1 MVEKQAPVEKVEP
14 VKAATANQEVAERLL
29 DSAKPASDTVAE
41 SQARGLKPKDAAQTA
56 PEVSMT
62 QQQSEEVQ
70 KFFTGV
76 KNATQAPKEFGE
88 AMANGM
94 EKLGAK
100 LTSGS
105 QNGSDFKKITMPTA
119 NGELSQKFLRDGT
132 VETKLGDKPATT
144 YKPGT
149 PEFAEGGK
157 KAVATL
163 VDGSDPNSKDP
174 KFPNNQFSK
183 MEQMAN
189 GDRKFT
195 LKNQADGAT
204 EMTLTPSAAN
214 GVKWTRSYP
223 DGRTVSARSDDSY
236 EIKKGNEKLI
246 VSPEGKL
253 TNAKITD
260 APVQQGDKAKVEVD
274 KPSVA
279 GEVKPAALERKFT
292 TSENGEVKQT
302 FGPQPGAVTTSMEKG
317 KIASITYNPGDQK
330 NPYTVQLRDGKA
342 DPALEKQV
350 KDGQFAINVNK
361 TDIRDGDFFNKDRNQ
376 IGAVDGSKRVM
387 ADGSV
392 ASELGNGKTRTD
404 FPPDHPSGRTF
415 ETVIRDAQGKV
426 TSVERDGNDK
436 TKGAYTETLNYQ
448 QNQIERKYADQKYPT
463 EKGLIDPNQTAK
475 PDLDDRGY
483 VKALKVGTG
492 PRAGQE
498 YSFKNDELGRTSE
511 MKVKVSGKDGAAP
524 QEVTLKK
531 NSEGKWQ
538 TNPPDGKVPGFENI
552 KKDSAGNIIGD
563 FKVNKAGDVQYDS
576 GDGMKEVVRA
586 NGNKDTYNL
595 NDYSRVTETPDGQ
608 QKTTYW
614 DGYEW
619 RGGNMMRK
627 EDGTVTVKFD
637 GQPGDGKPTE
647 ITRDARTNADGS
659 KNDNFRVN
667 FQRQSSTFSYDAN
680 WKQQKISMSDG
691 SSNKPVD
698 LYNTGIRNR
707 EGRMLWMQGQQSTE
721 PGKENQVQ
729 FAPRTAEEQQAML
742 NSEVPMRITYDRN
755 GKMIS
760 EYNNQTKVRS
770 DGKGNVDQIRHR
782 NGQQTGIVRDVNNDI
797 VGVASTDGTSMYRD
811 GQTTGANGKPTT
823 KWKIEKNGKPIGTTD
838 GAIDISS
845 NGTTALKGSDG
856 QTKGAIDTNGQRWQ
870 RTDGGKPGDKPKWKV
885 SSNGKDYNYEGN
897 LKEFP
902 NGVLA
907 VETSANKFQTRNLDN
922 SQSTIDQTGLETA
935 RDFDNGAFIHRDANG
950 RASEMKNSK
959 GDVRQFKYKQGQSG
973 EPVLDQVLVNGKVS
987 EVVRDGNIR
996 VLKEGADPNTTNTAD
1011 LGDTVNYNPYN
1022 GERTTVGSDGKPKRT
1037 EGLHG
1042 DWKEYNAEGKVA
1054 KGKQIDAASNTA
1066 VEFDGNGRVTTLEN
1080 TKSGIQR
1087 HFNYS
1092 EGGNVPVSIDQTGK
1106 DGKRENIA
1114 TKVPG
1119 ESLHY
1124 KMTKTGELAGLDVN
1138 TGDLT
1143 TREVDPKTGDARGLL
1158 TSSVDGSTTLS
1169 GPNGEVISKTD
1180 ASDRITQFKNAQG
1193 QEHQFTYDDKN
1204 NLTKVEKTIPGP
1216 PARTVVTDEVKD
1228 GKLMSVKNPDA
1239 GKEPREYEG
1248 ESSYNP
1254 STGSKKLTVRD
1265 AAGKVTGSIETFAD
1279 GGSIVSDENG
1289 KRLEGESAKGFKDHY
1304 ENGKLVS
1311 REFKNGVKAEF
1322 DENEKVKKATKQG
1335 EWTDNYENGVR
1346 TERNMEGGGKIKF
1359 DKSTGLVSST
1369 IDVDGIERKFTYEK
1383 LDRGQRIQKVESR
1396 DTKAG
1401 ADAPFQTV
1409 EQVDDKGMLRPM
1421 KDGKPTGDRIL
1432 YGIFGSNPDGS
1443 RYVVQKEGKDTSGS
1457 AWTQIYLDGSTAVKP
1472 ENGPA
1477 GKRTPRKVPAGAGK

>member
-1 MVEKQAPVEKVEP
+1 MVEKQAPVENVEANN
-14 VKAATANQEVAERLL
+14 KAATTRQDVAVAERLL
-29 DSAKPASDTVAE
+29 DSSEPKRDTTGE
-41 SQARGLKPKDAAQTA
+41 SQTRGLKPPKDATLSA
-56 PEVSMT
+56 PEVSLT

-76 KNATQAPKEFGE
+76 KNATQSPKEFGE

-105 QNGSDFKKITMPTA
+105 QNGSDFKTITMPTD
-119 NGELSQKFLRDGT
+119 NGQLSQKFLRDGT
-132 VETKLGDKPATT
+132 VETKLGDKPVTT

-149 PEFAEGGK
+149 PEFEAGGK
-157 KAVATL
+157 QVVASLT
-163 VDGSDPNSKDP
+163 DQ

-214 GVKWTRSYP
+214 GVKWTRSYA

-236 EIKKGNEKLI
+236 EIKKGDQKLI

-253 TNAKITD
+253 TNAKVTD
-260 APVQQGDKAKVEVD
+260 APVRAPGDNAKVEVD
-274 KPSVA
+274 KVNVPA
-279 GEVKPAALERKFT
+279 DTVKPAAPERKFT

-302 FGPQPGAVTTSMEKG
+302 FGPEPGKVTTSMEKG
-317 KIASITYNPGDQK
+317 KIASITYNPNDQK
-330 NPYTVQLRDGKA
+330 NPYSVQFRDGKA
-342 DPALEKQV
+342 DPQLEKQV

-361 TDIRDGDFFNKDRNQ
+361 TDIKDGDFFKKDFNQ
-376 IGAVDGSKRVM
+376 IGPVDGSKRVM

-404 FPPDHPSGRTF
+404 FPPNHPSGRSY
-415 ETVIRDAQGKV
+415 ETVTRDAQGKV
-426 TSVERDGNDK
+426 TNVERDGTDK
-436 TKGAYTETLNYQ
+436 AKGAYTETLNYQ
-448 QNQIERKYADQKYPT
+448 QNQVERKYADQKYPT
-463 EKGLIDPNQTAK
+463 EKGLIDPNQAAK

-483 VKALKVGTG
+483 VKTVKVGQG

-498 YSFKNDELGRTSE
+498 YSFKNDELGRSSE
-511 MKVKVSGKDGAAP
+511 MKIKVPGKDGAAP

-538 TNPPDGKVPGFENI
+538 TNPPDGKVPGFDNL

-563 FKVNKAGDVQYDS
+563 FKVNKSGDVLYDAGD
-576 GDGMKEVVRA
+576 GNKEVVRA
-586 NGNKDTYNL
+586 NGNKDVYNL

-619 RGGNMMRK
+619 RGGNMTRK

-647 ITRDARTNADGS
+647 ITRDARTNADGT
-659 KNDNFRVN
+659 KNDNFKVN
-667 FQRQSSTFSYDAN
+667 FQRQDNTFSYDAN
-680 WKQQKISMSDG
+680 WKQQKITMNDG

-698 LYNTGIRNR
+698 LYNTGVRNR
-707 EGRMLWMQGQQSTE
+707 DGRMLWMQGQQSTE

-729 FAPRTAEEQQAML
+729 FSPRTAEEQQAML
-742 NSEVPMRITYDRN
+742 NNEVPMKITYDRN

-760 EYNNQTKVRS
+760 EYNNQTKVQS
-770 DGKGNVDQIRHR
+770 DGKGNVEQIRHR

-811 GQTTGANGKPTT
+811 GQTTDADGKPTA
-823 KWKIEKNGKPIGTTD
+823 KWKIEKNGKPVGTTD

-845 NGTTALKGSDG
+845 NGTTSLKGADG
-856 QTKGAIDTNGQRWQ
+856 QTKGAIDTNGQRWE
-870 RTDGGKPGDKPKWKV
+870 RADGGKPGDKPKWKV

-922 SQSTIDQTGLETA
+922 SQSTIDQTGLELA
-935 RDFDNGAFIHRDANG
+935 RDFDNGAFIHRDSNG
-950 RASEMKNSK
+950 RVSEMKNSK

-996 VLKEGADPNTTNTAD
+996 VLKEGADPNSTNTAD

-1022 GERTTVGSDGKPKRT
+1022 GERTTAGSDGKPKRT

-1042 DWKEYNAEGKVA
+1042 DWKEYNAEGKVT

-1066 VEFDGNGRVTTLEN
+1066 LEFDGNGRVTTLEN
-1080 TKSGIQR
+1080 TKSGIKR

-1092 EGGNVPVSIDQTGK
+1092 EGGTVPVSIDQTGK

-1124 KMTKTGELAGLDVN
+1124 KMTKSGELAGLDVN
-1138 TGDLT
+1138 SGDLT
-1143 TREVDPKTGDARGLL
+1143 TRSTDQKTGDSYGLL
-1158 TSSVDGSTTLS
+1158 RNSVDGTTTLE

-1180 ASDRITQFKNAQG
+1180 ANGRITQFRNAQG
-1193 QEHQFTYDDKN
+1193 QEHTFTYDDKN
-1204 NLTKVEKTIPGP
+1204 NISKVEKTIPGP
-1216 PARTVVTDEVKD
+1216 PARTVVTDEAKD

-1254 STGSKKLTVRD
+1254 STGSRTVTVRD
-1265 AAGKVTGSIETFAD
+1265 AAGKVKGSIETFAD
-1279 GGSIVSDENG
+1279 GGSVVSDENG

-1304 ENGKLVS
+1304 ENGKLKS

-1322 DENEKVKKATKQG
+1322 DENEKLKTATKPG
-1335 EWTDNYENGVR
+1335 EWTDTYENGVR
-1346 TERNMEGGGKIKF
+1346 TDRNMEGGGKIKF
-1359 DKSTGLVSST
+1359 DKNTGLVSST
-1369 IDVDGIERKFTYEK
+1369 VDVDGVERKFTYEK
-1383 LDRGQRIQKVESR
+1383 VDNGQRIQKVESR
-1396 DTKAG
+1396 DTTAG
-1401 ADAPFQTV
+1401 ADAPFRTV
-1409 EQVDDKGMLRPM
+1409 EQVDDKGMLRQV
-1421 KDGKPTGDRIL
+1421 KDGKPTGDRVL
-1432 YGIFGSNPDGS
+1432 YGIFGDNPDGS
-1443 RYVVQKEGKDTSGS
+1443 RYAVAKDGKADGSGA
-1457 AWTQIYLDGSTAVKP
+1457 AWTQTYLDGSTAVKP

-1477 GKRTPRKVPAGAGK
+1477 GQRTPRKVPARAGK